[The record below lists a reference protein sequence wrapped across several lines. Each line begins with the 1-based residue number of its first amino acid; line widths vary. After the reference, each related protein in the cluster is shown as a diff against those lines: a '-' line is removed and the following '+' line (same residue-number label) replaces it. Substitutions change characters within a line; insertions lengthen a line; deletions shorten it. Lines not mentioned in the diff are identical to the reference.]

1 MKQVTKTLISAIA
14 GLTLVAGAAF
24 SASAQEAKT
33 LEELLQQ
40 VQQSRQ
46 AAQRIDQER
55 ERAFRQERADK
66 QALLRQAQ
74 QQLANEQAR
83 SERLQQEYSENE
95 STIAAKEV
103 ELDNMIG
110 TLGEIFGVIRGAAAD
125 TIGRISTSVVSAQF
139 PDRHLVLENLAEA
152 RELPNISE
160 LEELWLALL
169 TEMSESG
176 NVSRFKGE
184 VTLLGGGSEVRDV
197 IRIGSFNLISD
208 GEYLLYSD
216 TTGQMQPIARQ
227 PAGHVLSAV
236 EKFENLES
244 GYAGVF
250 IDPARGQILSLLT
263 QKATLMEHYH
273 NGQTVGYAITV
284 LLVLGFIIAI
294 YKLVTLTIV
303 GNKMRAQLK
312 NTANP
317 SPNNPLGRILK
328 VYHDNKNIDPENLE
342 LKLDEAILRETP
354 KVESGVNIIKILAAI
369 APLMGLLGTVIGM
382 IGTFQSITL
391 FGTGDP
397 RIMAGDI
404 SMALV
409 TTALGLIAA
418 LPLIIVHSIVAGRSK
433 YVLHILDEQSAGIV
447 AEHAEKHA
455 APKAAKG
462 E

>member
-1 MKQVTKTLISAIA
+1 MKQVAKTFISAIA

-33 LEELLQQ
+33 LEQLLEQ

-46 AAQRIDQER
+46 ASQRIDQQR
-55 ERAFRQERADK
+55 ESAFRQERADK
-66 QALLRQAQ
+66 QALLREAQ
-74 QQLANEQAR
+74 QQLENEHKR
-83 SERLQQEYSENE
+83 SERLQQEYSDNE

-125 TIGRISTSVVSAQF
+125 TIGRISTSVVSAQY
-139 PDRHLVLENLAEA
+139 PGRHVVLENLAQA
-152 RELPNISE
+152 RELPSISE
-160 LEELWLALL
+160 LEELWFALL
-169 TEMSESG
+169 TEMTESG
-176 NVSRFKGE
+176 KVSRFKGE

-197 IRIGSFNLISD
+197 IRIGSFNLVSQ
-208 GEYLLYSD
+208 GQYLLYSD
-216 TTGQMQPIARQ
+216 NTEQIQPIARQ

-236 EKFENLES
+236 KKFEKLDS
-244 GYAGVF
+244 GYSGVF
-250 IDPARGQILSLLT
+250 LDPARGQILSLLT
-263 QKATLMEHYH
+263 QKATLMEHYQ
-273 NGQTVGYAITV
+273 NGQEVGYAITV
-284 LLVLGFIIAI
+284 LLIIGFIIAI
-294 YKLVTLTIV
+294 YKLVTLTSI

-312 NTANP
+312 NFDNP
-317 SPNNPLGRILK
+317 SDSNPLGRILK
-328 VYHDNKNIDPENLE
+328 VYHANKNIDVENLE
-342 LKLDEAILRETP
+342 LKLDEAILKETP
-354 KVESGVNIIKILAAI
+354 SVESGVNIIKILAAM

-418 LPLIIVHSIVAGRSK
+418 LPLIIIHSIVAGRSK
-433 YVLHILDEQSAGIV
+433 YVLHILDEQVAGIV
-447 AEHAEKHA
+447 AEHAEKLS
-455 APKAAKG
+455 APKASKG

>member
-1 MKQVTKTLISAIA
+1 MKQVAKTFISAVA

-33 LEELLQQ
+33 LEQLLEQ

-46 AAQRIDQER
+46 ASQRIDQQR
-55 ERAFRQERADK
+55 ESAFRQERADK
-66 QALLRQAQ
+66 QALLREAQ
-74 QQLANEQAR
+74 KQLENEHRR
-83 SERLQQEYSENE
+83 SERLQQEYSDNE
-95 STIAAKEV
+95 STLAAKEV

-125 TIGRISTSVVSAQF
+125 TIGRVSTSVVSAQF
-139 PDRHLVLENLAEA
+139 PKRHLVLENLAQA

-160 LEELWLALL
+160 LEDLWLALL
-169 TEMSESG
+169 TEMTESG
-176 NVSRFKGE
+176 KVSRFKAE

-197 IRIGSFNLISD
+197 VRIGSFNLISK

-216 TTGQMQPIARQ
+216 ATEQIQPLGRQ
-227 PAGHVLSAV
+227 PAGYVLKAAANFTDL
-236 EKFENLES
+236 KS
-244 GYAGVF
+244 GFGGVYL
-250 IDPARGQILSLLT
+250 DPARGQILGLLT

-273 NGQTVGYAITV
+273 NGQEVGYGITV
-284 LLVLGFIIAI
+284 LLILGFVIAI
-294 YKLVTLTIV
+294 YKLVTLTVI
-303 GNKMRAQLK
+303 GRRIQAQLK
-312 NTANP
+312 NIDNP
-317 SPNNPLGRILK
+317 SDNNPLGRILK
-328 VYHDNKNIDPENLE
+328 VYQANKGVDAESLE
-342 LKLDEAILRETP
+342 LHLDEAIMHETP
-354 KVESGVNIIKILAAI
+354 SVESGVNIIKVLAAI

-409 TTALGLIAA
+409 TTAQGLIAA
-418 LPLIIVHSIVAGRSK
+418 IPLIIVHSIVAGRSK
-433 YVLHILDEQSAGIV
+433 AILHVLDEQAAGIV
-447 AEHAEKHA
+447 AEHAEKEVA
-455 APKAAKG
+455 TGAKG